1 VYVSGAM
8 EASSQ
13 EASRQGAGG
22 GAGTA
27 TLEPTDEPQVD
38 RAEQEAE
45 HSKLPHLW
53 ASRPWALRI
62 VLATVPPA
70 AFGSLCGWVLGESE
84 VAYIIL
90 AIVVAIPLQVAVGLE
105 HRNRAEAAVR
115 GFVAGA
121 CFGGFI
127 LIVNQL
133 LIDTEP
139 KFHIEDP
146 KWQLAIVTAVFGAG
160 LAWLGAGLRGQL
172 EQPGRYL
179 DPSQVSPAELAGM
192 AASLVL
198 LGSLWLP
205 WYATSD
211 NPNSV
216 IDSSGTGPNSDASAW
231 EVFAT
236 FDWLLLLACTA
247 PFVLTWILMR
257 GHELSWSP
265 GEVTMIVGITCFV
278 LILCNGVIL
287 GKPEPGIEISLG
299 YGWFVALLAAVGLM
313 AGGYLRQAVYSKA
326 RKPPGTL

>member
-1 VYVSGAM
+1 M
-8 EASSQ
+8 EASNR
-13 EASRQGAGG
+13 EASGQGAERG
-22 GAGTA
+22 
-27 TLEPTDEPQVD
+27 
-38 RAEQEAE
+38 AE

-53 ASRPWALRI
+53 TSRPWPLRI

-70 AFGSLCGWVLGESE
+70 AFGSLCGWVLGVSE

-90 AIVVAIPLQVAVGLE
+90 AIPVAILLQVAVGLE
-105 HRNRAEAAVR
+105 HRNRAEAAAR

-139 KFHIEDP
+139 KFHLEDP

-172 EQPGRYL
+172 EERGRYL

-192 AASLVL
+192 AASLAL

-205 WYATSD
+205 WYSTGD

-216 IDSSGTGPNSDASAW
+216 IESSGTGPNSHASAW
-231 EVFAT
+231 EVFAI
-236 FDWLLLLACTA
+236 FDWLLLAACAA
-247 PFVLTWILMR
+247 PFILTWIIMR
-257 GHELSWSP
+257 RHELTWSP

-287 GKPEPGIEISLG
+287 GKPESGIEISLS
-299 YGWFVALLAAVGLM
+299 YGWFVGLLAAVAMLL
-313 AGGYLRQAVYSKA
+313 GGYLRQAGYTDA

>member
-1 VYVSGAM
+1 M
-8 EASSQ
+8 EASNR
-13 EASRQGAGG
+13 EASGQGAGG

-27 TLEPTDEPQVD
+27 ALEPTDKPGID
-38 RAEQEAE
+38 RAEHEAE

-53 ASRPWALRI
+53 ASRPWPLRI

-70 AFGSLCGWVLGESE
+70 AYGSLCGWVLGESK

-90 AIVVAIPLQVAVGLE
+90 AIPLAILLQVVVGLE
-105 HRNRAEAAVR
+105 HRNRAEAAAR

-139 KFHIEDP
+139 KFHLEDP

-179 DPSQVSPAELAGM
+179 DPSQVSPAEFGGM

-205 WYATSD
+205 WYSTSG

-216 IDSSGTGPNSDASAW
+216 IESSGTGPNSHASAW

-236 FDWLLLLACTA
+236 FDWLLLSACAA
-247 PFVLTWILMR
+247 PFILCWIIMR

-265 GEVTMIVGITCFV
+265 GEVTMLVGMTYFV

-287 GKPEPGIEISLG
+287 GKPEPHIEVSLA
-299 YGWFVALLAAVGLM
+299 YGWFVGLLATVGM
-313 AGGYLRQAVYSKA
+313 IASGYMRQAIYVQA

>member
-1 VYVSGAM
+1 V
-8 EASSQ
+8 
-13 EASRQGAGG
+13 EASRG
-22 GAGTA
+22 GTA
-27 TLEPTDEPQVD
+27 VKEPTDDSQTD

-53 ASRPWALRI
+53 AERPWPVRI
-62 VLATVPPA
+62 LLATVPPA
-70 AFGSLCGWVLGESE
+70 AYGALCGWVLGESKI
-84 VAYIIL
+84 AYIIL
-90 AIVVAIPLQVAVGLE
+90 SIPVAILLQLFVGLE
-105 HRNRAEAAVR
+105 HRKRGEAAAR

-139 KFHIEDP
+139 KFHLQDP

-172 EQPGRYL
+172 ERPGPYL
-179 DPSQVSPAELAGM
+179 DPSEVSPAELVGM

-205 WYATSD
+205 WYSTGS

-216 IDSSGTGPNSDASAW
+216 IESSGTGPNSSASAW
-231 EVFAT
+231 EVFAV
-236 FDWLLLLACTA
+236 FDWLLLAACTA
-247 PFVLTWILMR
+247 PFILCWIIMR
-257 GHELSWSP
+257 RHKLSWSP
-265 GEVTMIVGITCFV
+265 GEVTMIVGMICFV

-287 GKPEPGIEISLG
+287 GKPAPDIDISLS
-299 YGWFVALLAAVGLM
+299 YGWFLGLLASAGLI
-313 AGGYLRQAVYSKA
+313 AGGYMRQALYSTS

>member
-1 VYVSGAM
+1 M
-8 EASSQ
+8 EASNR
-13 EASRQGAGG
+13 EASGEGAGG

-27 TLEPTDEPQVD
+27 ALEPTDKPAVD

-45 HSKLPHLW
+45 HSKLPPLW
-53 ASRPWALRI
+53 ASRPWPLRI

-70 AFGSLCGWVLGESE
+70 VYGSLCGWVLGESE

-90 AIVVAIPLQVAVGLE
+90 AIPLAITLQLAVGLE
-105 HRNRAEAAVR
+105 HRNRTEAAAR

-146 KWQLAIVTAVFGAG
+146 KWTLAIVTAVFGAG

-172 EQPGRYL
+172 EKPGRYVDL
-179 DPSQVSPAELAGM
+179 SRLSPAEFVGM

-205 WYATSD
+205 WFSTSE

-236 FDWLLLLACTA
+236 LDWMLVSACAA
-247 PFVLTWILMR
+247 PFILAWIIMR
-257 GHELSWSP
+257 GHGLTWRP
-265 GEVTMIVGITCFV
+265 GELTVIVGLAYFV

-287 GKPEPGIEISLG
+287 GKPEPSIEVSLA
-299 YGWFVALLAAVGLM
+299 YGWFVGLLATAVM
-313 AGGYLRQAVYSKA
+313 VVGGYLRQSVYGEA
-326 RKPPGTL
+326 RKPPGVV

>member
-1 VYVSGAM
+1 M
-8 EASSQ
+8 EASNG
-13 EASRQGAGG
+13 EASGQGAGG

-27 TLEPTDEPQVD
+27 VLEPTDEPRID
-38 RAEQEAE
+38 RAEEEAE

-53 ASRPWALRI
+53 ASRSWPLRI
-62 VLATVPPA
+62 FLATVPSA
-70 AFGSLCGWVLGESE
+70 AYGALCGWVLGKSE
-84 VAYIIL
+84 IAYVIL
-90 AIVVAIPLQVAVGLE
+90 AIPVAILLQLFVGLE
-105 HRNRAEAAVR
+105 HRNRREAAAR

-172 EQPGRYL
+172 ERPGRYL
-179 DPSQVSPAELAGM
+179 DASRASPAELLGM

-205 WYATSD
+205 WYSTGE

-216 IDSSGTGPNSDASAW
+216 IESAGTGPNSHASAW
-231 EVFAT
+231 EVFAV
-236 FDWLLLLACTA
+236 FDWLLLAACAA
-247 PFVLTWILMR
+247 PFILTWIVMR
-257 GHELSWSP
+257 GHPLSWNP
-265 GEVTMIVGITCFV
+265 GEITMIVGMSCFV

-287 GKPEPGIEISLG
+287 GKPEPDIDISLA
-299 YGWFVALLAAVGLM
+299 YGWFVGLLASVGMM
-313 AGGYLRQAVYSKA
+313 AGGYLRQAIYTQA

>member
-1 VYVSGAM
+1 MYVFGAM
-8 EASSQ
+8 TEA
-13 EASRQGAGG
+13 E
-22 GAGTA
+22 
-27 TLEPTDEPQVD
+27 
-38 RAEQEAE
+38 EAE
-45 HSKLPHLW
+45 HSKLPRLW
-53 ASRPWALRI
+53 SSRPWPLRI
-62 VLATVPPA
+62 FLATVPPA
-70 AFGSLCGWVLGESE
+70 AFGSLCGWVLGVSE
-84 VAYIIL
+84 IAYIIL
-90 AIVVAIPLQVAVGLE
+90 AIPVAILLQVAVGLE
-105 HRNRAEAAVR
+105 HRDRMEAAGR

-160 LAWLGAGLRGQL
+160 LGWLGAGLRGQL
-172 EQPGRYL
+172 EKPGRYL

-192 AASLVL
+192 AASLAL

-205 WYATSD
+205 WYSTSD

-216 IDSSGTGPNSDASAW
+216 IESSGTGPNSDASAW

-236 FDWLLLLACTA
+236 FDWLLVSACAA
-247 PFVLTWILMR
+247 PFILSWIIMR
-257 GHELSWSP
+257 GHTLTWRP
-265 GEVTMIVGITCFV
+265 GEVTMIVGITYLV

-287 GKPEPGIEISLG
+287 GKPEPGIEISLA
-299 YGWFVALLAAVGLM
+299 YGWFVALLATVAMLV
-313 AGGYLRQAVYSKA
+313 GGYLRQAVYSNV

>member
-1 VYVSGAM
+1 M
-8 EASSQ
+8 EASNR
-13 EASRQGAGG
+13 EASGQGAGG

-27 TLEPTDEPQVD
+27 ELEPPDEPRAD

-53 ASRPWALRI
+53 AARPWPLRI
-62 VLATVPPA
+62 VLATVPSA
-70 AFGSLCGWVLGESE
+70 AYGSLCGWVLGVSE

-90 AIVVAIPLQVAVGLE
+90 AIPVASLLQLLVGLE
-105 HRNRAEAAVR
+105 HRNRAEAAAR

-139 KFHIEDP
+139 KFHLEDP

-172 EQPGRYL
+172 EKPGRYL
-179 DPSQVSPAELAGM
+179 DTSQVSPAELAGM

-205 WYATSD
+205 WYSTSE

-216 IDSSGTGPNSDASAW
+216 IESSGTGPNSDASAW
-231 EVFAT
+231 EVFAI
-236 FDWLLLLACTA
+236 FDWLLLSACAA
-247 PFVLTWILMR
+247 PFILTWIIMR
-257 GHELSWSP
+257 RHTLSWSP
-265 GEVTMIVGITCFV
+265 GEVTMIVGITYFV

-287 GKPEPGIEISLG
+287 GKPEPGIEISLS
-299 YGWFVALLAAVGLM
+299 YGWFVALLATVGLM
-313 AGGYLRQAVYSKA
+313 VSGYLRQAVYSQA